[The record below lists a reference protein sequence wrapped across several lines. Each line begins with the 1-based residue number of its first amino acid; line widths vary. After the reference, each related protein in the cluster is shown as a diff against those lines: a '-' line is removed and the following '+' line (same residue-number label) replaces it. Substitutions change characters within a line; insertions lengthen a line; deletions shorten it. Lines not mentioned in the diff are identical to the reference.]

1 MTTAYVALGS
11 NLDNPAAQLRTALQA
26 LSRAPHCRLEV
37 VSHAYSSAAVG
48 PGEQPDYLNAM
59 ARVTTS
65 LTPAQLLQTTQAIEN
80 KAGRVRKQRW
90 GARTLD
96 LDIILYGL
104 QEIQTASLQI
114 PHPRMNERNFVLYPL
129 AEIGGEKMVLPC
141 GGVLESLLVN
151 CPQGDLVK
159 TQLSLTSCK
168 NFE

>member
-11 NLDNPAAQLRTALQA
+11 NLDNPAAQLRAALHE
-26 LSRAPHCRLEV
+26 LSAVPNCRLEA
-37 VSHAYSSAAVG
+37 VSRAYSSAAVG
-48 PGEQPDYLNAM
+48 PGEQPDYLNAV
-59 ARVTTS
+59 AKVTTS
-65 LTPAQLLQTTQAIEN
+65 LTPAQLLQATQAIEN

-104 QEIQTASLQI
+104 QEIQTDSLQI

-129 AEIGGEKMVLPC
+129 AEIGGEQMVLPC
-141 GGVLESLLVN
+141 GGVLGSLLAN

-159 TQLSLTSCK
+159 KQLSLTSCK
-168 NFE
+168 KIE